1 MMIIITANIKIV
13 LTLFQVLFQALM
25 YINSFNAHNN
35 SLEYFFILEIRKVKV
50 GEVACPGLHSKRAG
64 LRTPV
69 VWLQSLKSS
78 HSDRHS
84 TNKHTKI

>member
-1 MMIIITANIKIV
+1 MMMIIITANIKIV

-50 GEVACPGLHSKRAG
+50 GEVK
-64 LRTPV
+64 
-69 VWLQSLKSS
+69 
-78 HSDRHS
+78 
-84 TNKHTKI
+84 